1 MVSQKPFRVEECT
14 VGTGAA
20 CGAIYLDQGFETLLR
35 NKFGEVGIQYLDD
48 KRLSELVRHFDNQI
62 KRQFNPF
69 DSMAETEFEIPIS
82 GIQDMPSIG
91 LRDGY
96 LILTRSADAFQT
108 DNRADLQ
115 PVFDNIFNQ
124 VLRLVRD
131 QIDTVRFQYSEKIKV
146 HLLVRR
152 MNILSRRFSW
162 LAVLAQASTS

>member
-1 MVSQKPFRVEECT
+1 MEECT

-35 NKFGEVGIQYLDD
+35 NKFGEVGIQSLDN
-48 KRLSELVRHFDNQI
+48 KRLAELVRHFDNQI

-69 DSMAETEFEIPIS
+69 DSMAETEFEIPVS

-96 LILTRSADAFQT
+96 LMLTRLVYSFEADDRT
-108 DNRADLQ
+108 DLQ

-146 HLLVRR
+146 EFLGSK
-152 MNILSRRFSW
+152 N
-162 LAVLAQASTS
+162 

>member
-1 MVSQKPFRVEECT
+1 MIAYKAVSQKPFKVEECT

-20 CGAIYLDQGFETLLR
+20 CGSIYLDQGFETLLR
-35 NKFGEVGIQYLDD
+35 NKFGEAGNRDLDD
-48 KRLSELVRHFDNQI
+48 KRLAELVRHFDNHI
-62 KRQFNPF
+62 KPQFNPF
-69 DSMAETEFEIPIS
+69 DSMAETEFEIPVS

-96 LILTRSADAFQT
+96 LMLTRLAYSLEAD
-108 DNRADLQ
+108 DRVDLQ

-146 HLLVRR
+146 GFFG
-152 MNILSRRFSW
+152 SRN
-162 LAVLAQASTS
+162 